1 MSPSLKLDE
10 KDAYS
15 PEALF
20 ISALIDTGSYTPNL
34 YSVQDRNFHAW
45 KQVHVFCLD
54 YQKSAGKAPP
64 IHLVTGKYPSFPYT
78 AEPDARWAGEKLVE
92 WCRERDMRSKMLVSI
107 KHLEEGNYD
116 LARAE
121 LQDALTS
128 SIPKNRIGKNFIEID
143 TRPDFS
149 AIPAPV
155 CLNHSDTLE
164 QITGGIRPGNLWF
177 VAARLAVGKTWGIQ
191 QMAVAIAEAGWNVNF
206 FSLEMTEEEV
216 ADRFN
221 QIALRKVPNYHRLTH
236 DERVEHLIEWQS
248 LSGSIYVRDPSQ
260 GALDATEIIA
270 SHKAETVSIIDYATL
285 MKPTVT
291 LGKNAESWQHAAGIS
306 KELKQAALAYSIP
319 IISAAQVNRT
329 GAASDRIPGA
339 EHMADSDQLGRDA
352 DVVIT
357 MRRES
362 RRVIVCN
369 LAKNRHGP
377 SMRRWYSVLDPLTNR
392 FGEINRDEALTLM
405 EEDITLEEN

>member
-1 MSPSLKLDE
+1 MSPSWESDE
-10 KDAYS
+10 NDAYS

-20 ISALIDTGSYTPNL
+20 ISALLDTGSYIPAL
-34 YSVQDRNFHAW
+34 YSVQDRHFHSW
-45 KQVHVFCLD
+45 KHVHVFCVD
-54 YQKSAGKAPP
+54 YQQSAGKAPP
-64 IHLVTGKYPSFPYT
+64 VHLVTGKYPSFPYT
-78 AEPDARWAGEKLVE
+78 AEPDVGWAAGKLVE

-107 KHLEEGNYD
+107 RHLEEGNYH

-121 LQDALTS
+121 MQDALTS
-128 SIPKNRIGKNFIEID
+128 SLPQRSVGRSFTEID
-143 TRPDFS
+143 TRARF
-149 AIPAPV
+149 AAVPAPV
-155 CLNHSDTLE
+155 CLDHSDTLE

-177 VAARLAVGKTWGIQ
+177 VAARLAVGKSWILQ
-191 QMAVAIAEAGWNVNF
+191 QMAVAAAEAGWNVNF

-216 ADRFN
+216 AERLM
-221 QIALRKVPNYHRLTH
+221 QIALRQVPGYHRLTH
-236 DERVEHLIEWQS
+236 DERDVLLAEWQTS
-248 LSGSIYVRDPSQ
+248 CGVIHIRDPAQ

-270 SHKAETVSIIDYATL
+270 NHQPETLIIIDYATL
-285 MKPTVT
+285 MKPTVA
-291 LGKNAESWQHAAGIS
+291 LGRNAESWQTAAGIS

-339 EHMADSDQLGRDA
+339 EHMAESDQLGRDA
-352 DVVIT
+352 DVVVT

-362 RRVIVCN
+362 RRVVVCN

-377 SMRRWYSVLDPLTNR
+377 SMRRWYSVLDPSTNR

-405 EEDITLEEN
+405 EEDITLEEG

>member
-1 MSPSLKLDE
+1 MSSFQNLNE

-20 ISALIDTGSYTPNL
+20 ISALLDTGSYIPAL
-34 YSVQDRNFHAW
+34 YSVQNRNFHSW
-45 KQVHVFCLD
+45 KQVHAFCLD
-54 YQKSAGKAPP
+54 YQQSAGKAPP
-64 IHLVTGKYPSFPYT
+64 AHLVTGKYPSFPYT
-78 AEPDARWAGEKLVE
+78 AEPDAKWASKKLIE
-92 WCRERDMRSKMLVSI
+92 WCLERDMRSKMLISI
-107 KHLEEGNYD
+107 KHLDEGDYE

-121 LQDALTS
+121 LHEALTFS
-128 SIPKNRIGKNFIEID
+128 VPKTRFGKNFIDID
-143 TRPDFS
+143 TRSSSS

-177 VAARLAVGKTWGIQ
+177 VAARLAVGKSWAIQ

-216 ADRFN
+216 AERLH
-221 QIALRKVPNYHRLTH
+221 QIALRKVPNYHRLAH
-236 DERVEHLIEWQS
+236 GERDEHLNEWQS
-248 LSGSIYVRDPSQ
+248 VSGSIYVRDPSE
-260 GALDATEIIA
+260 GPLDATEVIS
-270 SHKAETVSIIDYATL
+270 SHKSETVSIIDYATL
-285 MKPTVT
+285 MKPTVS

-319 IISAAQVNRT
+319 IISAAQVNRQ
-329 GAASDRIPGA
+329 GASSDRLPGA
-339 EHMADSDQLGRDA
+339 EHMAESDQLGRDA
-352 DVVIT
+352 DVVVT

-362 RRVIVCN
+362 RRVVVCN

-377 SMRRWYSVLDPLTNR
+377 SMRRWYSVLDPSTNR
-392 FGEINRDEALTLM
+392 FGEISKEAALTLM